1 VLAALQAGCSAPIG
15 AYAAGAETLRLDAV
29 VVAANGGTVLR
40 ASAAGPAA
48 EASSLGR
55 EVAAELLRRGA
66 GRYMAVSDGHISS
79 GDDDK

>member
-1 VLAALQAGCSAPIG
+1 
-15 AYAAGAETLRLDAV
+15 
-29 VVAANGGTVLR
+29 VLR